1 MPTPPPWM
9 EWDHRKA
16 AWNLKVHGL
25 SFAEAEHFDFET
37 ALELEVQDHEEE
49 ERIVALGRIR
59 RTLCALVYTIRG
71 DKIRVISLRKAT
83 REERRA
89 YAAHHP

>member
-1 MPTPPPWM
+1 M
-9 EWDHRKA
+9 EWDDRKA

-49 ERIVALGRIR
+49 EEEEERIVALGRVR

-71 DKIRVISLRKAT
+71 DKIRVISLRKANAK
-83 REERRA
+83 ERRA
-89 YAAHHP
+89 YVARHP

>member
-1 MPTPPPWM
+1 M
-9 EWDHRKA
+9 EWDYRKA

-49 ERIVALGRIR
+49 EERIVALGRIR

-83 REERRA
+83 AQERRA
-89 YAAHHP
+89 YAAHRP